1 MASAAVL
8 KYTLLLIIAT
18 NVKMIPSS
26 EARKVVFVAHREGVA
41 EQEISE
47 IYMESSR
54 ASLMYSIMMG
64 EADSMCVSMQDDDDV
79 MATDP
84 TDNATTP

>member
-41 EQEISE
+41 EQEISK
-47 IYMESSR
+47 IYAESSR
-54 ASLMYSIMMG
+54 PSLIYSMMMMIMG
-64 EADSMCVSMQDDDDV
+64 EADSMCVSRQDV
-79 MATDP
+79 AADP
-84 TDNATTP
+84 TDNATP

>member
-47 IYMESSR
+47 IYAESSR
-54 ASLMYSIMMG
+54 PSLIYSMMMMIMG
-64 EADSMCVSMQDDDDV
+64 EADSMCVSRQDV
-79 MATDP
+79 AADP
-84 TDNATTP
+84 TDNATP